1 MTKEKKEGAA
11 AVGLY
16 LKIGPDLAMDVL
28 FRDLKQIF
36 FVINSASYE
45 RNMHALE
52 VRVDKDDPEHMEKAQ
67 ALCAFAS
74 MNGVVPVYRG
84 APDFA
89 REIGAEAV
97 LLETLDDME
106 SARGIFG
113 EEGIVGFAC
122 GLSNDDAAAA
132 YDAGV
137 DFVSFGVTGGAKMP
151 SADILKFWTMLTDKP
166 AVIEGPVTND
176 YCAYYVEAGAGFI
189 DAADYIFS
197 HGKGVM
203 QGTVNMLHAIDLAL
217 EGKDDT
223 PQEQQ

>member
-11 AVGLY
+11 PVGLY
-16 LKIGPDLAMDVL
+16 LKVGPDLAMDVL

-52 VRVDKDDPEHMEKAQ
+52 VRVDPKDAEHKEKAQ
-67 ALCAFAS
+67 ALCAFTS

-89 REIGAEAV
+89 KEIGAEAV
-97 LLETLDDME
+97 LLETLDDMAA
-106 SARGIFG
+106 ARELFG
-113 EEGIVGFAC
+113 DEGIIGLHC
-122 GLSNDDAAAA
+122 GMSNDEAAAA
-132 YDAGV
+132 YDAGA
-137 DFVSFGVTGGAKMP
+137 DFVSFGMAGAKKMP

-217 EGKDDT
+217 ESKPDS
-223 PQEQQ
+223 PAEKQ